1 MSEVPKS
8 VGVGVEGWKRMVN
21 GEDETSLLDLNG
33 EGSNKIYYGKM
44 SVSDVRRGEPI
55 ADGKKNVL
63 STRSTLHPMPLEE
76 EPFLEEYC
84 VQCIYREG

>member
-1 MSEVPKS
+1 MPKS

-33 EGSNKIYYGKM
+33 EGKL